1 MYAGAVVRLL
11 ETLLLL
17 LVRFVPVAVALLVGV
32 AVPPAHAQV
41 YKVVSDAGSA
51 PPIEVTGPSCE
62 AAADAY
68 YAARTAAD
76 ENLKWDR
83 GGNVCEGGP
92 VEFRVNHS
100 VQWKRTGSH
109 FSGGWVEV
117 RKIEDPGTGAEHCK
131 AQMGKDTTVN
141 WTVGYSRYPAG
152 HAQAYDLISPPN
164 KVPGDGLMCVGGCKV
179 AAEYG
184 ESTSTAYRSASP
196 TAQGTYRLS
205 MDFKA
210 TQLGEHCAATQSDA
224 PADPKAPIPTCPGN
238 VGEVN
243 GVTVCTGTAAAP
255 VRNDTPGQEPAGA
268 QEGNPAAGPKP
279 GSGEGAGTGGAGRT
293 PSTGDGGPGGGPAGA
308 AGTGK
313 GPDGTT
319 NKPGEGKEQAACGA
333 PGQPK
338 CRIDESGTPDG
349 KGAFDGISKGAD
361 EAKKNWTDEI
371 DKWKERKADGWT
383 WTFQLPSGCAPL
395 AMDGYGFQ
403 IDVCRFQP
411 VIHDIMSMVW
421 AIATVWGCMLLVF
434 NASGKN

>member
-1 MYAGAVVRLL
+1 MQLF
-11 ETLLLL
+11 
-17 LVRFVPVAVALLVGV
+17 RFVAVLMLACAALAVQAADCFRIAVNSGSVGV
-32 AVPPAHAQV
+32 
-41 YKVVSDAGSA
+41 
-51 PPIEVTGPSCE
+51 VTGPTIEDVCQKYASALNATASGAPENNFTYSVSRAVATFCDVRRSDGAMLYADVSIGQCE
-62 AAADAY
+62 APPDLPP
-68 YAARTAAD
+68 T
-76 ENLKWDR
+76 
-83 GGNVCEGGP
+83 
-92 VEFRVNHS
+92 
-100 VQWKRTGSH
+100 Q
-109 FSGGWVEV
+109 
-117 RKIEDPGTGAEHCK
+117 AEHCK

-152 HAQAYDLISPPN
+152 HAQAYDLVSPPN
-164 KVPGDGLMCVGGCKV
+164 KVPSDGLMCVAGCKV

-184 ESTSTAYRSASP
+184 EATSTAYRSASP

-205 MDFKA
+205 MDFRA
-210 TQLGEHCAATQSDA
+210 TQLGEHCAATQADA

-243 GVTVCTGTAAAP
+243 GVTVCTGTAEAP
-255 VRNDTPGQEPAGA
+255 VRNDTPGQAPAGA

-279 GSGEGAGTGGAGRT
+279 SSGEGAGTGGAGRT
-293 PSTGDGGPGGGPAGA
+293 PSTGDGGPGGGPSGA

-349 KGAFDGISKGAD
+349 KGTFDGISKGAD